1 MISIRHL
8 FVSYR
13 NDGQTVEA
21 VRDLSL
27 DIPENRVTA
36 VVGESGS
43 GKSTLLYSIL
53 RLLPP
58 GSHLSGQVFA
68 GENNILE
75 MNAERLNRFRW
86 KECALIL
93 QGAMSSFTPVL
104 SIGRQ
109 IAETI
114 SCHLGAPRSDA
125 LKQAAGLLERVG
137 LPRDFIRR
145 YPHELSGG
153 QKQRAAIAMAV
164 SCKPAFLLAD
174 EPTTALDVITQAE
187 ITALLADL
195 VTEERMGLL
204 MVTHDLALALSVCC
218 NLAVMKEGR
227 IVESGPPEAILE
239 NPKHPHTSELVDA
252 IRELEEGR
260 VQP

>member
-1 MISIRHL
+1 MIRIDHL
-8 FVSYR
+8 SVSYR
-13 NDGQTVEA
+13 IDGGQVDA

-27 DIPENRVTA
+27 DIPRNRVTA

-58 GSHLSGQVFA
+58 GSQVSGQIRA
-68 GENNILE
+68 GERNVLAMHQRELNN
-75 MNAERLNRFRW
+75 FRW

-104 SIGRQ
+104 PIGRQ
-109 IAETI
+109 IAETL
-114 SCHLGAPRSDA
+114 SHHLGLLRREA
-125 LKQAAGLLERVG
+125 LSETVDLLERVG
-137 LPRDFIRR
+137 LPGDFAGR

-187 ITALLADL
+187 ITVLLADL
-195 VTEERMGLL
+195 VTEEGMGLC
-204 MVTHDLALALSVCC
+204 MVTHDLALAVSVCH

-227 IVESGPPEAILE
+227 IVESGRPEAILE
-239 NPKHPHTSELVDA
+239 NPAHPHTAELVHA
-252 IRELEEGR
+252 IRELEGGGIR
-260 VQP
+260 P